1 MDIEDI
7 QFHHSR
13 GSDTEDTVG
22 TVGTADTAGIEDTEG
37 FADSDID
44 N

>member
-13 GSDTEDTVG
+13 GSDTED

>member
-13 GSDTEDTVG
+13 GSDTEGTADTVG
-22 TVGTADTAGIEDTEG
+22 TAGIEDTEG